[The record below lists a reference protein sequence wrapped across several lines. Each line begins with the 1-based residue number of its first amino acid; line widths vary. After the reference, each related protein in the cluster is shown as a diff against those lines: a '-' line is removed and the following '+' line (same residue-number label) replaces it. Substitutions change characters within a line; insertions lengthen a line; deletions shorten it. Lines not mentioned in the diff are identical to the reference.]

1 VPTYSQIGKRR
12 VQGVELGLVGNLTKD
27 LSLSVGYSHMDSK
40 ILVAAVASQ
49 GGVLTFSP
57 VNTFTSW
64 LTYKLPLGITVGGG
78 MRYVDTAA
86 RSSNVAA
93 PTSNLLQAPA
103 YWVGDAMASYDISK
117 NWQVQL
123 NVYNLFDKK
132 YMQSLNNGGS
142 RYTPGAPRNGLIS
155 VNAKF

>member
-1 VPTYSQIGKRR
+1 LIIRD
-12 VQGVELGLVGNLTKD
+12 GVIV
-27 LSLSVGYSHMDSK
+27 
-40 ILVAAVASQ
+40 
-49 GGVLTFSP
+49 FSP
-57 VNTFTSW
+57 KNTFTSW
-64 LTYKLPLGITVGGG
+64 VTYKLPLGVTVGGG
-78 MRYVDTAA
+78 MRYADTSA
-86 RSSNVAA
+86 RSSNIAA

-142 RYTPGAPRNGLIS
+142 RYTPGAPRNGLVS
-155 VNAKF
+155 LNAKF

>member
-1 VPTYSQIGKRR
+1 

-27 LSLSVGYSHMDSK
+27 VSLSVGYSHMDSK

-49 GGVLTFSP
+49 GGVLTYSP

-64 LTYKLPLGITVGGG
+64 VTYKLPLGITLGGG
-78 MRYVDTAA
+78 MRYADSSA
-86 RSSNVAA
+86 RSSAVTA
-93 PTSNLLQAPA
+93 PTNYLLTAPS
-103 YWVGDAMASYDISK
+103 YWVGDAMASYDITR
-117 NWQVQL
+117 NWQLQL

-142 RYTPGAPRNGLIS
+142 RYTPGAPRNGLVS
-155 VNAKF
+155 LNVKF